1 MKEKLRKYLTEEFM
15 ECMDEEKNL
24 LEQKY
29 LLEAEQEKY
38 RESMGFLIEDEKRRQ
53 LFSPIML
60 QGYAGQERK
69 LQASKAGK
77 ELENCKK
84 KISEISMKKAML
96 KELMNQRDASK
107 KEEVKETETKDDSV
121 SMFPAFYELV
131 EHTQFSF
138 KDVDFLYDTE
148 ETTEREYSMTMGFLT
163 GWKNFFQYA
172 KTSLELEDI
181 FFQVFE
187 EDGCQITME
196 CAAKGEFLQEQKE
209 ALEMHLTNGFS
220 ICNWDKESFTIEV
233 IVR

>member
-1 MKEKLRKYLTEEFM
+1 MKETLRKYLTEEFM

-84 KISEISMKKAML
+84 KISDISMKKAML
-96 KELMNQRDASK
+96 KELMNQRNVSK
-107 KEEVKETETKDDSV
+107 KEEKQEETKDENV
-121 SMFPAFYELV
+121 SMFPALYELI
-131 EHTQFSF
+131 EHTKLSF
-138 KDVDFLYDTE
+138 KDVDFLYDSE
-148 ETTEREYSMTMGFLT
+148 ETTKQEYPMTMGFLT
-163 GWKNFFQYA
+163 GWKNFFQYI
-172 KTSLELEDI
+172 KTSLALEDI

-187 EDGCQITME
+187 EDGCRITME
-196 CAAKGEFLQEQKE
+196 CAVKGTFSEEQKE
-209 ALEMHLTNGFS
+209 ALELHLTNRFS
-220 ICNWDKESFTIEV
+220 ICNWDEESFTIEV
-233 IVR
+233 IVK